1 MQPESPH
8 AWLMDA
14 LQTLPNVGITTGDIK
29 YVSSTPSRVRFL
41 LKVRNNG
48 FASSAAGSIRWASL
62 MRESEAAENVLMDI
76 IGGEESPSQN
86 HFQ

>member
-14 LQTLPNVGITTGDIK
+14 LQTLPNVGITTGGIK
-29 YVSSTPSRVRFL
+29 YVSSTPSLVRFL

-48 FASSAAGSIRWASL
+48 FASSAAGK
-62 MRESEAAENVLMDI
+62 D
-76 IGGEESPSQN
+76 
-86 HFQ
+86 